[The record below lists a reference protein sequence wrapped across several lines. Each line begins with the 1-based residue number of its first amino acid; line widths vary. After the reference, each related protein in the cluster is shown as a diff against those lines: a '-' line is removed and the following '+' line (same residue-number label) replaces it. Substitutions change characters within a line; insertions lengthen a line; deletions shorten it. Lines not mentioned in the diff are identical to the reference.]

1 MKFRTIIGFV
11 LAILLGIAVPT
22 LAGQAPFTAS
32 TRNIP
37 ISSRDRVYT
46 ADQFSNTVSV
56 HNPQTN
62 QLLGIIRLGETLP
75 DNLSPLYKG
84 QLLVHGMGFS
94 PDYRTL
100 DAVSIGSNSVAFID
114 TQTNQVKRITY
125 VGRSPHE
132 AFFTPDGKEVWVTVR
147 GEDYVSVLDG
157 QTYEEKLQIPVGN
170 GPGMTI
176 FRPDGKYGF
185 VCSSFT
191 PETKVIEV
199 ATHQVV
205 ATVPQA
211 SPFCPNIAATPD
223 GKQVWFTLKDIGK
236 TQVFSAEPP
245 FNIISTLDTGAITN
259 HVNFARNQNGQ
270 FAYITIGGEN
280 VVKVYT
286 TTNNPTLVTTIPV
299 GDLPHGLWAS
309 GDGTRIYIALENG
322 TGLTAIDTVTNQVIS
337 TTPGGQSS
345 QALVYVPNAVPQG
358 DGLAN
363 LEPLGDAGLAA
374 HVVLGAPGAS
384 PEQAVTT
391 VSINNQG
398 LIDMVEAAVTGLQPK
413 QSYQLVLVEHA
424 TSPYGEIQPLE
435 TFQTNPAGAAVV
447 TTIGPIKRIVA
458 DSSETQRRYLAI
470 VPVEDG
476 NQGMPVQVQLGL
488 EPTS

>member
-1 MKFRTIIGFV
+1 MKLRLIISFV
-11 LAILLGIAVPT
+11 FVILLSIAIPT
-22 LAGQAPFTAS
+22 LAGQAPFSAS
-32 TRNIP
+32 MQDIP

-46 ADQFSNTVSV
+46 ADQTSNTVSV
-56 HNPQTN
+56 HDPQTN
-62 QLLGIIRLGETLP
+62 KLLGVIRLGEALP

-94 PDYRTL
+94 PDHQTL
-100 DAVSIGSNSVAFID
+100 DVVSVGSNSVAFID
-114 TQTNQVKRITY
+114 TQTNQVKHITY

-132 AFFTPDGKEVWVTVR
+132 AFFTPDGEEVWVTVR

-157 QTYEEKLQIPVGN
+157 NTYEEKLHIPVGN

-191 PETKVIEV
+191 PETKVVEV
-199 ATHQVV
+199 KTHQIV
-205 ATVPQA
+205 ANVPQA

-223 GKQVWFTLKDIGK
+223 GKQVWFTLKDVGK

-245 FNIISTLDTGAITN
+245 FNVISTLDTGPITN
-259 HVNFARNQNGQ
+259 HVNFAHNQNGQ

-286 TTNNPTLVTTIPV
+286 TTNTPNLVTTIPV
-299 GDLPHGLWAS
+299 GDLPHGLWPS
-309 GDGTRIYIALENG
+309 GDGTRMYVALENG
-322 TGLTAIDTVTNQVIS
+322 TGMTTIDTLTNKVIA
-337 TTPGGQSS
+337 TNPGGQSS

-358 DGLAN
+358 DGLDN
-363 LEPLGDAGLAA
+363 LTPLGDSGLAA
-374 HVVLGAPGAS
+374 HVVMGPPGSS
-384 PEQAVTT
+384 PEQSPTT

-398 LIDMVEAAVTGLQPK
+398 LIDLVEAAVTGLQPK
-413 QSYQLVLVEHA
+413 QQYQLVLVERP

-447 TTIGPIKRIVA
+447 NTVGPIKRIVA
-458 DSSETQRRYLAI
+458 DSPELQRRYLAI
-470 VPVEDG
+470 VSVGDP
-476 NQGMPVQVQLGL
+476 NQAIPVQVQLGL
-488 EPTS
+488 KSM